1 MRDVIATILLLF
13 CSAIFVSCKQPIPEM
28 KSVSPERNYKLALI
42 QMEVEGGKLD
52 ENLTRAV
59 GRIRK
64 AALGGARIALLPE
77 VMDLGWTHP
86 SARQFAFEIPE
97 GKTCQA
103 LCKAARE
110 NSIYVC
116 AGIVEK
122 HGDKLY
128 NAAIIINPSGTVIL
142 KHRKINELEIAHDL
156 YATGEGLGVVH
167 TPIGTLG
174 LYICADATAQGNTL
188 SNSLAY
194 MGADII
200 LSPSAW
206 AVPPDFDQIATPYG
220 DTWRKVYQPV
230 SSCFGVWVASVSNV
244 GKIEAGPWKD
254 WHCIGA
260 SLVYNAEGEEI
271 LQAPY
276 GVNADTILYVD
287 IALKERPARG
297 TTWHKYWEERDTV
310 H

>member
-174 LYICADATAQGNTL
+174 LIFVRMLRRKATHFPIPLRIWAQTSFFHPLPGRCRQ
-188 SNSLAY
+188 
-194 MGADII
+194 I
-200 LSPSAW
+200 LIRLQLPM
-206 AVPPDFDQIATPYG
+206 VTPG
-220 DTWRKVYQPV
+220 
-230 SSCFGVWVASVSNV
+230 
-244 GKIEAGPWKD
+244 GKFI
-254 WHCIGA
+254 
-260 SLVYNAEGEEI
+260 S
-271 LQAPY
+271 Q
-276 GVNADTILYVD
+276 
-287 IALKERPARG
+287 
-297 TTWHKYWEERDTV
+297 
-310 H
+310 